1 MKILLLSHG
10 FLAKE
15 LMHTGAFIMEDIDD
29 ISYLCLDENG
39 IESFSEK
46 MKQYLNDHQQ
56 DEVLFLCDLAH
67 GSPHNQLMINML
79 EQSLIHYKIITGMNL
94 PMLMQANIAKNA
106 GESLDVIAA
115 SCLQAAKEGI
125 LSYER

>member
-1 MKILLLSHG
+1 
-10 FLAKE
+10 
-15 LMHTGAFIMEDIDD
+15 MEDIDD

-115 SCLQAAKEGI
+115 SCLQAGKEGI